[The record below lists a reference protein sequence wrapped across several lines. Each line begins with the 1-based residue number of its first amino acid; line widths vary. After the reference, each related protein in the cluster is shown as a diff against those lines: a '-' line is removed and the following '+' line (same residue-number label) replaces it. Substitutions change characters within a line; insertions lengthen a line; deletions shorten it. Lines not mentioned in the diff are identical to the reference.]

1 MMKKKKLLLIPLI
14 LSSLMCLTACD
25 KVTDFFS
32 ELFDEEAFSY
42 SNKYNPPVS
51 TTEETVDPNAVIAGG
66 VAAKDAEETPN
77 AYCFKNISYATND
90 SIANTYKT
98 GGVNANEFDVNNNE
112 NYPGSKYDN
121 NFDLYVPKNLAK
133 NQKHVVILFI
143 HGGAWISGF
152 KTDVNSYVHAF
163 ANKGYITATIKYTLL
178 EKSMSDRSLS
188 IFRNLDEIDAC
199 IASIKS
205 ALEDL
210 EFDTQKTNLVIGGAS
225 SGAHLAMLYSY
236 SRGHRSPLPIRFVV
250 DAVGPVDIK
259 PGNWKRFTGFAT
271 DEEYQDALDA
281 GLGYTAIENQRAAD
295 HLAPLRVSD
304 GSSDPYDWND
314 YQTMR
319 IANGMC
325 GIPHTVAEVEASTDE
340 NKAEI
345 TNPNSASNAMTKAG
359 GGEDQLSVTY
369 WMNNTTNRFSIITA
383 YSGKDGV
390 VGVAQYAALQNALD
404 ALSITYSSFYF
415 KDCGHTD
422 IAKDETEY
430 NNFVNKIDEW
440 CRAI

>member
-1 MMKKKKLLLIPLI
+1 MKKKKLLLIPLI

-25 KVTDFFS
+25 KVTEFFS
-32 ELFDEEAFSY
+32 ELFDENAFSY
-42 SNKYNPPVS
+42 SNQYNPPVS
-51 TTEETVDPNAVIAGG
+51 TSEVIDPNAVVAGG
-66 VAAKDAEETPN
+66 VAAKDVEETPN
-77 AYCFKNISYATND
+77 VYCFKNISYANND

-98 GGVNANEFDVNNNE
+98 GGVNENEFNVNNNE

-121 NFDLYVPKNLAK
+121 NFDLYVPKDLAK

-178 EKSMSDRSLS
+178 DKSMDDRSLS

-199 IASIKS
+199 IGSIKS
-205 ALEDL
+205 ALNDL
-210 EFDTQKTNLVIGGAS
+210 QFDTTKTKLVIGGAS

-236 SRGHRSPLPIRFVV
+236 SRGQRSPIPINFVV
-250 DAVGPVDIK
+250 DAVGPVNIK
-259 PGNWKRFTGFAT
+259 PDNWKRFDNMDP
-271 DEEYQDALDA
+271 DEYEAALNA
-281 GLGYTAIENQRAAD
+281 GLGYSQIENYRTNNQ
-295 HLAPLRVSD
+295 LSPLPVQD
-304 GSSDPYDWND
+304 GSASYNWND

-325 GIPHTVAEVEASTDE
+325 GIPNSLADIEATTDE
-340 NKAEI
+340 NKENI
-345 TNPNSASNAMTKAG
+345 VNPSSAAAQSMIKAG

-369 WMNNTTNRFSIITA
+369 WMNNTTNRFPIVSA

-390 VGVAQYAALQNALD
+390 VGIAQFAALENAANTLG
-404 ALSITYSSFYF
+404 ITLASYYF

-422 IAKDETEY
+422 IANDETTY
-430 NNFVNKIDEW
+430 NQFVNKIGEW
-440 CRAI
+440 CAAI